1 MKKFGC
7 ILFVTLLMAV
17 SLVPAWAEELPPSTE
32 TTPETALS
40 VDSVDTSPMGGGFE
54 TTAETV
60 WVEETQGEVLTEV
73 ETTVETL
80 PAVETVETVPLE
92 AGLETEDA
100 TSDVE
105 TSDNTTAE
113 TTAETM
119 SEDMAGIISTATP
132 EQIEQ
137 IKQYILYGVGELSKY
152 EGTDGLTAFVL
163 DHLNEIAWLV
173 AGICFVVFAVIF
185 KTKSKRMTDC
195 TAIVNDNACEMV
207 EKSERRIK
215 EANQASE
222 ERVEAMMSE
231 ASALH
236 ELALREL
243 TLVKRRE
250 SACAE
255 ALTLMATEINSLL
268 QLANLPEW
276 KRDELQTTFNTA
288 LAKVEEVSTHEEDEN

>member
-1 MKKFGC
+1 MKKFVC
-7 ILFVTLLMAV
+7 ILFVTLIVAV
-17 SLVPAWAEELPPSTE
+17 SLVPAWAEDA
-32 TTPETALS
+32 TT
-40 VDSVDTSPMGGGFE
+40 DT
-54 TTAETV
+54 TQITAETV

-73 ETTVETL
+73 ETTVDATAETMF
-80 PAVETVETVPLE
+80 ETALSVDSVDTSPMGG
-92 AGLETEDA
+92 GLET
-100 TSDVE
+100 TS
-105 TSDNTTAE
+105 E

-119 SEDMAGIISTATP
+119 PEDMAGIISTATP

-222 ERVEAMMSE
+222 ERVRAMMSE

-288 LAKVEEVSTHEEDEN
+288 LAKVEEVSTHEEDQN

>member
-1 MKKFGC
+1 MKKFVC

-17 SLVPAWAEELPPSTE
+17 SLVPAWAEDA
-32 TTPETALS
+32 TT
-40 VDSVDTSPMGGGFE
+40 DT
-54 TTAETV
+54 TQITAETV
-60 WVEETQGEVLTEV
+60 WVEETQGEVLTEAGNDTQPTV
-73 ETTVETL
+73 GETIGLLMDTTIDTTVETAL
-80 PAVETVETVPLE
+80 SMGG
-92 AGLETEDA
+92 GLET
-100 TSDVE
+100 TS
-105 TSDNTTAE
+105 E
-113 TTAETM
+113 TTAETI

-132 EQIEQ
+132 EQIEE
-137 IKQYILYGVGELSKY
+137 IKQYILYGVGALSKY

-222 ERVEAMMSE
+222 ERVRAMMSE

-288 LAKVEEVSTHEEDEN
+288 LAKVEEVNAHEEDQN